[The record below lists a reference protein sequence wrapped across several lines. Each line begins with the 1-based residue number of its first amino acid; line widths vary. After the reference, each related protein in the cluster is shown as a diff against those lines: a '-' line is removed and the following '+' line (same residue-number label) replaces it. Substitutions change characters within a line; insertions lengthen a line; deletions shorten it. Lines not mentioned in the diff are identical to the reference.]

1 MTLYFGYGSKFTPYQ
16 NLSMS
21 NQSQIDFLEQVQDSY
36 GSTQELANVLDMGV
50 EMLFYLEENTFHKQ
64 DVQNVVTA
72 LRSVT
77 TALRKQD

>member
-1 MTLYFGYGSKFTPYQ
+1 MTLYFRYGSMFTPYQ

-21 NQSQIDFLEQVQDSY
+21 NQSQVDFLEQVQDSY
-36 GSTQELANVLDMGV
+36 GSTQELANMLDMGV

-72 LRSVT
+72 LRAVT
-77 TALRKQD
+77 TALRK

>member
-1 MTLYFGYGSKFTPYQ
+1 MTLYFGYGSNFTPYQ

-72 LRSVT
+72 LRAVT
-77 TALRKQD
+77 TALRK

>member
-1 MTLYFGYGSKFTPYQ
+1 
-16 NLSMS
+16 MS

-72 LRSVT
+72 LRAVT
-77 TALRKQD
+77 TALRK